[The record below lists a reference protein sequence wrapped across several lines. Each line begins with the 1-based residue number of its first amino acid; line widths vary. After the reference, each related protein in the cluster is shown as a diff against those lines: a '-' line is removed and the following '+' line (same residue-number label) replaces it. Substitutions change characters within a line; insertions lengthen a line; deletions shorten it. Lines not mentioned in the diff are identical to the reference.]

1 MCHLNLRKFARET
14 REMTRKM
21 NIYFVITPMTH
32 SVKQR
37 YRENQ
42 RKNPQRSGRGFSG
55 QALSSRAL

>member
-32 SVKQR
+32 SVTFCIESYISPSNIPLIR
-37 YRENQ
+37 GGVE
-42 RKNPQRSGRGFSG
+42 GRRDF
-55 QALSSRAL
+55 